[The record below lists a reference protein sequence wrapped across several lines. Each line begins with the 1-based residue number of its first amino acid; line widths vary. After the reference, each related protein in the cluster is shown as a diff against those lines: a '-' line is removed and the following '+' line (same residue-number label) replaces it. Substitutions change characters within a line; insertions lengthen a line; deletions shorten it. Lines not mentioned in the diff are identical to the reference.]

1 MKVAV
6 LYSGGKDSCLTTWYA
21 LHQGWEVT
29 TLIAVIS
36 RNPDSFMFHTP
47 NISWTGIQA
56 KAMNL
61 PIATISTQGIKEEE
75 LLDLE
80 KGITEL
86 SKEDG
91 FEGLL
96 SGAIQSEYQRTRIDR
111 VCEHIGIPS
120 YTPLW
125 CKDPL
130 MLLEEE
136 VDLGFRFILSACA
149 AKGLTQEWL
158 GRNIDEASLKDLR
171 KLFEKFRI
179 NPAFEGGEAET
190 FVTDAPNFKKRIK
203 ITKAEERWNTDRGE
217 YIIKKAELAE
227 KNLTE
232 ATT

>member
-1 MKVAV
+1 MEVAV
-6 LYSGGKDSCLTTWYA
+6 LYSGGKDSCLATWYA

-36 RNPDSFMFHTP
+36 RNPESFMFHTP

-56 KAMNL
+56 EAMNL
-61 PIATISTQGIKEEE
+61 PIATISTQGIKEAE
-75 LLDLE
+75 LHDLE

-86 SKEDG
+86 SKEYG

-120 YTPLW
+120 YAPLW
-125 CKDPL
+125 RKDPL

-136 VDLGFRFILSACA
+136 IDLGFKFILSACA
-149 AKGLTQEWL
+149 AKGLAREWL
-158 GRNIDEASLKDLR
+158 GRGIDKDSLKDLR
-171 KLFEKFRI
+171 KLFKKFGI

-190 FVTDAPNFKKRIK
+190 FVTDAPIFKRRIK
-203 ITKAEERWNTDRGE
+203 ITEAEERWNIDRGE

-227 KNLTE
+227 KTS
-232 ATT
+232 TDSIP